1 MTRRAQNMISLCE
14 GTRARIVVIA
24 VIVVIV
30 VILVI
35 LVIATAHPKNRITIA
50 TAHPKNRITRAGGA
64 RRTTSV

>member
-14 GTRARIVVIA
+14 GTRARIVVI
-24 VIVVIV
+24 VVIDQIVV
-30 VILVI
+30 
-35 LVIATAHPKNRITIA
+35 IA